1 MEEARKIHEQSI
13 TVDTNQVGPF
23 GFCSRNMTREVD
35 RLLSSGASGP
45 QIWDRMTSMR
55 VRELVTN
62 AAFRK
67 AYLKN
72 WRSAGVTAICYSLFR
87 FANPYTFESTIED
100 ISDITYMLDGLPEA
114 FVKVVKAEDLRRAKT
129 EGKFGIIFFV
139 ENTEQFGKELQNIDL
154 FYRLGLRIV
163 QLTYNSM
170 NFVGCGCTER
180 NDMGLSS
187 FGLEVVARLN
197 QLHMMIDLSHC
208 GHKTAADAIEHSVDP
223 VVFTHTFA
231 KALRDH
237 ARGKTDEQ
245 LQAIGEKGGYIGVA
259 ACPFF
264 ITKEKHATIEHFLQ
278 HIDHIVQVAG
288 VNHVGIG
295 TDWYPPPH
303 RGYAATL
310 NAAFATIGFRPQDRV
325 DYLRTV
331 EGFEDW
337 SDWPNITS
345 GLLTRGYSKGDIRKI
360 IGENFLRVFERVV
373 G

>member
-1 MEEARKIHEQSI
+1 
-13 TVDTNQVGPF
+13 
-23 GFCSRNMTREVD
+23 
-35 RLLSSGASGP
+35 
-45 QIWDRMTSMR
+45 MR

-62 AAFRK
+62 VAFRK
-67 AYLKN
+67 AYLEN
-72 WRSAGVTAICYSLFR
+72 WKSAGVTAICYSLFR

-100 ISDITYMLDGLPEA
+100 ISDIAYMLDSLPEA
-114 FVKVVKAEDLRRAKT
+114 FVKVTKAEDLHRAKK
-129 EGKFGIIFFV
+129 EGKYGIVFFI
-139 ENTEQFGKELQNIDL
+139 ENTEQFAKNLQNIDL

-180 NDMGLSS
+180 NDTGLSS

-208 GHKTAADAIEHSVDP
+208 GQKTVADAIVHSRDP

-231 KALRDH
+231 KSLRDH

-245 LQAIGEKGGYIGVA
+245 LQAVGEKNGYIGVA
-259 ACPFF
+259 SCPFF
-264 ITKEKHATIEHFLQ
+264 ITKEKRATIEHYLQ

-288 VNHVGIG
+288 INHVGIG

-345 GLLTRGYSKGDIRKI
+345 GLLARGYSKGDVRKI
-360 IGENFLRVFERVV
+360 IGGNFLRVFQRIA